1 MQTAAYCPPLFA
13 SHVSAGFPSPADD
26 YIDKRLDLNELL
38 VPRPAATLFF
48 WVQDLAMDKSS
59 LWPGDILIVD
69 RSCTATAGRI
79 VLVRING
86 ETLVRRLEV
95 NGKKGRLIADHPDFP
110 AIELKQGLDYRI
122 LGVVRYRIGEV

>member
-1 MQTAAYCPPLFA
+1 MPTHALYPPLFA
-13 SHVSAGFPSPADD
+13 FRVPAGFPSPADD

-38 VPRPAATLFF
+38 VPRPAAMLFF
-48 WVQDLAMDKSS
+48 WVQDFAMDKST

-69 RSCTATAGRI
+69 RSCRATAGRI

-95 NGKKGRLIADHPDFP
+95 NGKKGWLIADHPDFP
-110 AIELKQGLDYRI
+110 AIELKEGLDYRI
-122 LGVVRYRIGEV
+122 LGVVRHRIRAF

>member
-1 MQTAAYCPPLFA
+1 MQPATLCPPLFA
-13 SHVSAGFPSPADD
+13 SRVPAGFPSPADD
-26 YIDKRLDLNELL
+26 YIDKQLDLNELL

-48 WVQDLAMDKSS
+48 WVQDQAMEKSS

-95 NGKKGRLIADHPDFP
+95 TGKTGRLIADHPDYP
-110 AIELKQGLDYRI
+110 AIELKEGLDYRI
-122 LGVVRYRIGEV
+122 LGVVRHRIGAL